1 MSDTKNIRVCQVLHG
16 IVGGGSEQVVLNYC
30 SRMHDIHFD
39 LLYQYE
45 PNPQIL
51 ERFNEAG
58 INCIQ
63 IPDKVHHPLKHL
75 WTMYKLFK
83 RGRYDVVHCHLDW
96 YMNSYV
102 CFLAMLAGVKKRIA
116 HHHQAYSVDRH
127 SGHNS
132 SDRHSGHRAGISG
145 PSFRPDCHPG
155 LVPGRNLAGFSK
167 RLSFRALPRNLLC
180 ALMRIPCKLFATHW
194 LACGEAAAINGWGKC
209 AAQNGKVTILPNAI
223 DPERFK
229 FSESARREIRA
240 KYGFADDDFVI
251 GHVGRFFPEKNHK
264 FIIELFSVYSQNH
277 SSCKLLLVGN
287 GPLQTEIQDLVKQK
301 GLEDKVA
308 FTGLQKDVVGF
319 YSAMD
324 VLLLPS
330 TREAFPMTLV
340 EAQYNGLPCLV
351 SDAVPKETAI
361 TDYVF
366 PLPIDDVK
374 PWCERLSSLNMAVD
388 RENPQIK
395 SERFDIRKCYGMLES
410 LYQVV

>member
-1 MSDTKNIRVCQVLHG
+1 MIRVCQVLHG

-51 ERFNEAG
+51 ERFREAG

-75 WTMYKLFK
+75 WTMFK
-83 RGRYDVVHCHLDW
+83 IFRNGNYDVVHSHLDW

-116 HHHQAYSVDRH
+116 HHHQAYSVSLPCH
-127 SGHNS
+127 SGL
-132 SDRHSGHRAGISG
+132 RAGITY
-145 PSFRPDCHPG
+145 FI
-155 LVPGRNLAGFSK
+155 K
-167 RLSFRALPRNLLC
+167 TTLC
-180 ALMRIPCKLFATHW
+180 SIMRIPCKFFATHW
-194 LACGEAAAINGWGKC
+194 FACGEAAAINGWGADAEKK
-209 AAQNGKVTILPNAI
+209 GKVTILPNAI
-223 DPERFK
+223 DPERFT
-229 FSESARREIRA
+229 FSESTRREVRA
-240 KYGFADDDFVI
+240 QYGIKDDDFVI

-264 FIIELFSVYSQNH
+264 FIVELISEYSQKN
-277 SSCKLLLVGN
+277 SNCKLLLVGN

-301 GLEDKVA
+301 GIDDRVIFA
-308 FTGLQKDVVGF
+308 GLQKDVVGF

-340 EAQYNGLPCLV
+340 EAQYNGLPCIV
-351 SDAVPKETAI
+351 SSAVPKETAI
-361 TDYVF
+361 TDNVF
-366 PLPIDDVK
+366 PLPIEDVK
-374 PWCERLSSLNMAVD
+374 PWCGKISSLNLVVN

-395 SERFDIRKCYGMLES
+395 SERFDIRKCYGILES

>member
-1 MSDTKNIRVCQVLHG
+1 MIRVCQVLHG

-30 SRMHDIHFD
+30 SRMRNIHFD

-51 ERFNEAG
+51 ERFREAG

-75 WTMYKLFK
+75 WTMFK
-83 RGRYDVVHCHLDW
+83 IFRNGNYDVVHSHLDW
-96 YMNSYV
+96 FMNSYV

-116 HHHQAYSVDRH
+116 HHHQAYTVSQPSR
-127 SGHNS
+127 S
-132 SDRHSGHRAGISG
+132 SCNVTPDLFRGGIAY
-145 PSFRPDCHPG
+145 FI
-155 LVPGRNLAGFSK
+155 K
-167 RLSFRALPRNLLC
+167 TALCSLL
-180 ALMRIPCKLFATHW
+180 RIPCKLFATHW
-194 LACGEAAAINGWGKC
+194 LACGETAAINGWGKR
-209 AAQNGKVTILPNAI
+209 AVKKGKVMILPNAI

-229 FSESARREIRA
+229 FCESARREIRA
-240 KYGFADDDFVI
+240 KYGIADDDFVI

-264 FIIELFSVYSQNH
+264 FIVELFSEYSQNH
-277 SSCKLLLVGN
+277 SNCELLLVGN
-287 GPLQTEIQDLVKQK
+287 GPLQTEIQNLVKQK
-301 GLEDKVA
+301 GLENKVVFA
-308 FTGLQKDVVGF
+308 GLQKDVVGF

-340 EAQYNGLPCLV
+340 EAQYNGLPCIV
-351 SDAVPKETAI
+351 SSAVPKETAI

-366 PLPIDDVK
+366 PLSIDEARS
-374 PWCERLSSLNMAVD
+374 WCEMLSSPNVVVE
-388 RENPQIK
+388 RKNPQIK

>member
-1 MSDTKNIRVCQVLHG
+1 MPQNKNIRVCQVLHG

-30 SRMHDIHFD
+30 SRMRDIHFD

-75 WTMYKLFK
+75 WTMFRIFRKGK
-83 RGRYDVVHCHLDW
+83 YDVVHSHLDW
-96 YMNSYV
+96 FMNSYV

-116 HHHQAYSVDRH
+116 HHHQAY
-127 SGHNS
+127 GNN
-132 SDRHSGHRAGISG
+132 
-145 PSFRPDCHPG
+145 P
-155 LVPGRNLAGFSK
+155 
-167 RLSFRALPRNLLC
+167 LC
-180 ALMRIPCKLFATHW
+180 AIMRVPCKLFSTHW

-229 FSESARREIRA
+229 FSESARREIRE
-240 KYGFADDDFVI
+240 KYGIRDDDFVI

-264 FIIELFSVYSQNH
+264 FIIELFSEFSQNH
-277 SSCKLLLVGN
+277 INCKLLLVGN
-287 GPLQTEIQDLVKQK
+287 GPLQAKIQNLVKQK
-301 GLEDKVA
+301 GLEDKVIFA
-308 FTGLQKDVVGF
+308 GLQKNVVRF
-319 YSAMD
+319 YSTMD

-340 EAQYNGLPCLV
+340 EAQYNGLPCIV
-351 SDAVPKETAI
+351 SAAVPRETAI
-361 TDYVF
+361 TDWVF
-366 PLPIDDVK
+366 SLPIDDVK
-374 PWCERLSSLNMAVD
+374 PWREKLESLSVVID
-388 RENPQIK
+388 RKNPLIK
-395 SERFDIRKCYGMLES
+395 IERFDIRTCYKTLES
-410 LYQVV
+410 LYQVP